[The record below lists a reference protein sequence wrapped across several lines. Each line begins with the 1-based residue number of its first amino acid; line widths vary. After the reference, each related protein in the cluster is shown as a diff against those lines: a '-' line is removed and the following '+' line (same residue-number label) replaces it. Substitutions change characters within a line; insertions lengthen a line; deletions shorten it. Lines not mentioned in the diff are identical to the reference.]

1 MKKSFLIVG
10 AIALFVTLGIIVA
23 CNKEFSPKN
32 DEIVATKSYTN
43 TQQQLTAAVNVF
55 WQYCRDAYRN
65 HPNDFISICNSNSLS
80 NFFSITN
87 MPPAL
92 FDTIAVLSNRSLK
105 EYIQENPD
113 STLVGDSCH
122 TCIQTLADLGY
133 RVAQMCD
140 DIEVILALDKSF
152 DDDYP
157 CTVTPKEG
165 CKYNCSLRTCNNV
178 QYTICVTLCFMDLNS
193 ISIQEYREYLEAIAQ
208 PGFPNFPK

>member
-1 MKKSFLIVG
+1 MKKSFLFIG
-10 AIALFVTLGIIVA
+10 AIAIFVTLGIIVA
-23 CNKEFSPKN
+23 CNKESSPKK
-32 DEIVATKSYTN
+32 DDIVVTKSYTN

-65 HPNDFISICNSNSLS
+65 HPNDFINICNSNSLT

-92 FDTIAVLSNRSLK
+92 CDTIAELSSRSLN
-105 EYIQENPD
+105 EYLHENPD

-122 TCIQTLADLGY
+122 TCIPTLADLGY

-152 DDDYP
+152 DDDNP
-157 CTVTPKEG
+157 CTVTPQEG
-165 CKYNCSLRTCNNV
+165 CKHNCRIKTSNYV
-178 QYTICVTLCFMDLNS
+178 QYTICVTLCYMDLNS
-193 ISIQEYREYLEAIAQ
+193 ISIQEYLEYLEAIAQ
-208 PGFPNFPK
+208 PSFPK